1 MAYATVA
8 DVQERLA
15 WTMSEDQ
22 ENICSVLLDDAAVLI
37 DAAALNASDEAK
49 KVVSCRMVI
58 RALGDG
64 GDAGGVPMGATQGSM
79 SALGYSQSWTIGSG
93 GATVEDVALMKKA
106 AGANVKV
113 KASGGIRDY
122 ATAKAMI
129 EAGADRIGASAGVSI
144 VKEEQEAVK

>member
-22 ENICSVLLDDAAVLI
+22 ENTCSVLLDDAAVLI

-93 GATVEDVALMKKA
+93 GATGELYLGKTDRQILGLGNQIGSYSPVQELVPE
-106 AGANVKV
+106 
-113 KASGGIRDY
+113 
-122 ATAKAMI
+122 ATT
-129 EAGADRIGASAGVSI
+129 
-144 VKEEQEAVK
+144 